1 VSWQPFVAFLAGLLG
16 LWLLVVVIL
25 WVLRPRD
32 TSLGQLVRLIPD
44 IARLVRD
51 LLRDRSVPISARIAL
66 GILLAWIVNPIDLI
80 PEFIPVLGPLDD
92 AVVAVLVLR
101 FVRRRI
107 GEDELQQRWRGTP
120 QGYVL
125 LKRLLGNP

>member
-1 VSWQPFVAFLAGLLG
+1 MSWQPFVAFLVGLLG
-16 LWLLVVVIL
+16 LWLLVVLIL
-25 WVLRPRD
+25 WVVRPRD
-32 TSLGQLVRLIPD
+32 ASLGQLVRLVPD

-80 PEFIPVLGPLDD
+80 PEFIPLLGPLDD

-101 FVRRRI
+101 FVSRRI
-107 GEDELQQRWRGTP
+107 GEDELRQRWRGTP

-125 LKRLLGNP
+125 LNRLLGNP